1 MTEEILKWYK
11 QNKRDLP
18 WRSNKDPYSIW
29 VSEIILQQTQIKTGL
44 LYYSKFLHKYPN
56 VLTLASTTE
65 EEMLNLWQGLGYYN
79 RALNMLKTAK
89 EIASN
94 YNGLFPSTYNILIT
108 LKGIGPYTAAAISS
122 ICIGEKRAVLDGN
135 VFRVISRLYNIA
147 TPINTHKGQID
158 FQKIA
163 DSLLPN
169 QNIGEYNQGIMDF
182 GAIQCTKHKPDCSQC
197 PIRKKCQ
204 SFILDII
211 KNRPVKLKRNKLKT
225 RHLHYFLIYHN
236 KYFYIQKR
244 VNQDIWYKLFE
255 LPLIESSEKMT
266 EIKIKNNNYLN
277 VIKGSK
283 ITHKYDIT
291 HILSHQKLKIS
302 FWEIQSIQSIQ
313 FNNKWKK
320 INFKQISEHAFPKPI
335 KKYFESKKFKLTI

>member
-1 MTEEILKWYK
+1 MTEEIIKWYN
-11 QNKRDLP
+11 QNKRELP

-44 LYYSKFLHKYPN
+44 LYYSKFLRKYPN
-56 VLTLASTTE
+56 VITLASTTE
-65 EEMLNLWQGLGYYN
+65 DEILNLWQGLGYYN

-89 EIASN
+89 EIVSN

-122 ICIGEKRAVLDGN
+122 ICIDEKRAVLDGN
-135 VFRVISRLYNIA
+135 VFRVIGRYYNIS
-147 TPINTHKGQID
+147 TPINTSKGRIE

-163 DSLLPN
+163 DALLPN

-182 GAIQCTKHKPDCSQC
+182 GAIQCTKHKPHCSQC

-204 SFILDII
+204 SFILNTI
-211 KNRPVKLKRNKLKT
+211 KHRPIKLKKNKFKT
-225 RHLHYFLIYHN
+225 RHLNYFFIYHN
-236 KYFYIQKR
+236 NYFYIQKR
-244 VNQDIWYKLFE
+244 VHKDIWYKLFE

-313 FNNKWKK
+313 SNNNWKK

-335 KKYFESKKFKLTI
+335 KKYFESKNLS